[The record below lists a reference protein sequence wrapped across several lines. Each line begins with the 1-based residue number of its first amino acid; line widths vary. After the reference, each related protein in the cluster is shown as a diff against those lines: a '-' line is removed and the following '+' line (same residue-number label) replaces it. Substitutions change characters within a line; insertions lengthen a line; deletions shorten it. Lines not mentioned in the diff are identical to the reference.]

1 MLNYILKRFVMML
14 VTMFIIITATFFLM
28 RAIPG
33 GPFSFDRVLP
43 PSVEDALKAK
53 YNLDKPVI
61 EQYFD
66 YLGGILRFDFG
77 PSYVYF
83 GQTVNEMMADG
94 WPASAKLGVA
104 STALIIL
111 FGLPMGIVAALNRNQ
126 FPDRAAML
134 ISTIGV
140 VVPSFVMAT
149 FLLYFFSV
157 RMAVLP
163 TFGVES
169 WKGYILPAV
178 CLAIG
183 PVCGIARLARSSMLD
198 TLSQDYMRTAE
209 SKGLSRSRIII
220 VHGLR
225 NSLIPV
231 TTSLGMTFAAL
242 LTGTFVIEKIFAV
255 PGLGRYFVSSIT
267 NRDYTA
273 VMALTIL
280 SSVVMVVAVFLIDIL
295 YLLIDP
301 RIKLYENQE

>member
-1 MLNYILKRFVMML
+1 MLKYIVKRFVMML
-14 VTMFIIITATFFLM
+14 ITLFIIITATFFLM

-43 PSVEDALKAK
+43 PSVEEALEAK
-53 YNLDKPVI
+53 YNLDKPLM

-66 YLGGILRFDFG
+66 YLSGIIRFDFG

-94 WPASAKLGVA
+94 WPASAKLAVAATILILLLGV
-104 STALIIL
+104 
-111 FGLPMGIVAALNRNQ
+111 PMGVISALNRNKP
-126 FPDRAAML
+126 PDRITMI
-134 ISTIGV
+134 ISTVGV

-157 RMAVLP
+157 KVAILP
-163 TFGVES
+163 TFGVET
-169 WKGYILPAV
+169 WQGYILPAV

-183 PVCGIARLARSSMLD
+183 PVCGIARLSRSSMLD
-198 TLSQDYMRTAE
+198 TLNQDYMRTAE

-231 TTSLGMTFAAL
+231 VTSLGMTFAAL

-255 PGLGRYFVSSIT
+255 PGLGRYFVQSIT

-273 VMALTIL
+273 VMALTIM
-280 SSVVMVVAVFLIDIL
+280 SSAIMVVAVFLIDII
-295 YLLIDP
+295 YVLIDP
-301 RIKLYENQE
+301 RIKLYNN

>member
-1 MLNYILKRFVMML
+1 MLKYILKRFVMML
-14 VTMFIIITATFFLM
+14 ITLFIIITATFFLM

-43 PSVEDALKAK
+43 PSVKEALEAK

-66 YLGGILRFDFG
+66 YLYGIIRFDFG

-94 WPASAKLGVA
+94 WPASAKLAIA
-104 STALIIL
+104 STILIIL
-111 FGLPMGIVAALNRNQ
+111 VGLPMGILAALNRNKLT
-126 FPDRAAML
+126 DRVSMV

-157 RMAVLP
+157 KLEVLP
-163 TFGVES
+163 TFGVET
-169 WKGYILPAV
+169 WQGYILPAI

-183 PVCGIARLARSSMLD
+183 PLCGISRLARSSMLD
-198 TLSQDYMRTAE
+198 TLNQDYMRTAE
-209 SKGLSRSRIII
+209 SKGLSHSRIIFG
-220 VHGLR
+220 HGLR

-255 PGLGRYFVSSIT
+255 PGLGRYFVQSIT

-280 SSVVMVVAVFLIDIL
+280 SSAIMVVAVFLIDIVYMIL
-295 YLLIDP
+295 DP
-301 RIKLYENQE
+301 RIKLYDK

>member
-1 MLNYILKRFVMML
+1 MLNYILKRFIMML
-14 VTMFIIITATFFLM
+14 ITLFIIITATFFLM

-43 PSVEDALKAK
+43 PSVEEALEAK

-66 YLGGILRFDFG
+66 YLLGIIRFDFG

-94 WPASAKLGVA
+94 WPASARLGA
-104 STALIIL
+104 AATILIVL
-111 FGLPMGIVAALNRNQ
+111 LGLPMGIVAALNRNK
-126 FPDRAAML
+126 PSDRITMV
-134 ISTIGV
+134 ISTVGV

-149 FLLYFFSV
+149 FLLYFFSIKV
-157 RMAVLP
+157 ELLP

-169 WKGYILPAV
+169 YKGYILPAI

-231 TTSLGMTFAAL
+231 TTSLGMIFAAML
-242 LTGTFVIEKIFAV
+242 SGTFVIEKIFAV
-255 PGLGRYFVSSIT
+255 PGLGRYFVFSIT

-273 VMALTIL
+273 VMGLTIL
-280 SSVVMVVAVFLIDIL
+280 SSAIMVVAVFLIDII

-301 RIKLYENQE
+301 RIKLYEK

>member
-1 MLNYILKRFVMML
+1 MVKYILKRFAMML
-14 VTMFIIITATFFLM
+14 VTLFIIITATFFLM

-43 PSVEDALKAK
+43 PSVEEALEAK
-53 YNLDKPVI
+53 YNLDKPLI

-66 YLGGILRFDFG
+66 YLLAIIRFDFG

-94 WPASAKLGVA
+94 WPASAKLGAAATV
-104 STALIIL
+104 LIIL
-111 FGLPMGIVAALNRNQ
+111 IGIPMGIVAALNRNK
-126 FPDRAAML
+126 PADRITMV
-134 ISTIGV
+134 ISTVGV

-149 FLLYFFSV
+149 VLLYFFSIKV
-157 RMAVLP
+157 ELLP
-163 TFGVES
+163 TFGVEDYR
-169 WKGYILPAV
+169 GYILPAI

-198 TLSQDYMRTAE
+198 TLSQEYMRTAE

-231 TTSLGMTFAAL
+231 TTSLGMIFAAM

-255 PGLGRYFVSSIT
+255 PGLGRYFVFSIT

-273 VMALTIL
+273 VMGLTIL
-280 SSVVMVVAVFLIDIL
+280 SATIMVVAVFIIDLI
-295 YLLIDP
+295 YLFLDP
-301 RIKLYENQE
+301 RIKLYD

>member
-1 MLNYILKRFVMML
+1 MLNFILKRFTMML
-14 VTMFIIITATFFLM
+14 ITLFIIITATFFLM

-43 PSVEDALKAK
+43 PSVEEALEAK

-66 YLGGILRFDFG
+66 YLLGIIRFDFG
-77 PSYVYF
+77 PSYIYF

-94 WPASAKLGVA
+94 WPASATLGGA
-104 STALIIL
+104 ATILIIL
-111 FGLPMGIVAALNRNQ
+111 LGLPMGVMAALNRNK
-126 FPDRAAML
+126 PTDRITMV
-134 ISTIGV
+134 ISTVGV

-149 FLLYFFSV
+149 FLLYFFSIKV
-157 RMAVLP
+157 ELLP

-169 WKGYILPAV
+169 YKGYILPAV

-231 TTSLGMTFAAL
+231 TTSLGMIFAAM

-255 PGLGRYFVSSIT
+255 PGLGRYYVSSIS

-273 VMALTIL
+273 VMGLTIL
-280 SSVVMVVAVFLIDIL
+280 SSAIMVVAVFIIDII
-295 YLLIDP
+295 YLIIDP
-301 RIKLYENQE
+301 RIKLYEK

>member
-1 MLNYILKRFVMML
+1 MLKYILKRFTMML
-14 VTMFIIITATFFLM
+14 ITLFIIITATFFLM

-43 PSVEDALKAK
+43 PSVEEALEAK

-66 YLGGILRFDFG
+66 YLLGIIRFDFG

-94 WPASAKLGVA
+94 WPASATLGAVA
-104 STALIIL
+104 TILIIL
-111 FGLPMGIVAALNRNQ
+111 LGLPMGIVAALNRNK
-126 FPDRAAML
+126 PADRITMV
-134 ISTIGV
+134 ISTVGV

-149 FLLYFFSV
+149 FLLYFFSIKV
-157 RMAVLP
+157 ELFP

-169 WKGYILPAV
+169 YKGYILPAI

-231 TTSLGMTFAAL
+231 TTSLGMIFAAM

-255 PGLGRYFVSSIT
+255 PGLGRYFVFSIT

-273 VMALTIL
+273 VMGLTIL
-280 SSVVMVVAVFLIDIL
+280 SSAIMVVAVFLIDII

-301 RIKLYENQE
+301 RIKLYEK

>member
-1 MLNYILKRFVMML
+1 MLKYIVKRFFMML
-14 VTMFIIITATFFLM
+14 ITLFIIITATFFLM

-43 PSVEDALKAK
+43 PSVKEALEAK

-61 EQYFD
+61 QQYFD
-66 YLGGILRFDFG
+66 YLYGILRFDFG

-94 WPASAKLGVA
+94 WPASARLGLY
-104 STALIIL
+104 STILIIL
-111 FGLPMGIVAALNRNQ
+111 FGLPMGILAALNRNKL
-126 FPDRAAML
+126 PDRVTMV

-140 VVPSFVMAT
+140 VVPSFVLAT

-157 RMAVLP
+157 KIELLP
-163 TFGVES
+163 TFGVET
-169 WKGYILPAV
+169 WQGYILPAV
-178 CLAIG
+178 CLAVG
-183 PVCGIARLARSSMLD
+183 PLCGISRLARSSMLD
-198 TLSQDYMRTAE
+198 TLNQDYMRTAE

-255 PGLGRYFVSSIT
+255 PGLGRYFVQSIT

-273 VMALTIL
+273 VMALTII
-280 SSVVMVVAVFLIDIL
+280 SSAIMVVAVFLIDIIYMIL
-295 YLLIDP
+295 DP
-301 RIKLYENQE
+301 RIKLYEK

>member
-1 MLNYILKRFVMML
+1 MVTYIAKRFVMML
-14 VTMFIIITATFFLM
+14 VTLFIIITATFFLM

-43 PSVEDALKAK
+43 PRVEEALKAK
-53 YNLDKPVI
+53 YNLNKPVI
-61 EQYFD
+61 NQYFD
-66 YLGGILRFDFG
+66 YINGIIHFDFG

-83 GQTVNEMMADG
+83 GQTVNEMMAAG
-94 WPASAKLGVA
+94 WPSSAKLGVA
-104 STALIIL
+104 ATILIIL
-111 FGLPMGIVAALNRNQ
+111 FGVPLGIISALNRNKT
-126 FPDRAAML
+126 PDRVTMA

-140 VVPSFVMAT
+140 VVPSFVLAT

-157 RMAVLP
+157 KIELLP
-163 TFGVES
+163 TFGVDT
-169 WKGYILPAV
+169 WKGYVLPAV
-178 CLAIG
+178 CLAVG
-183 PVCGIARLARSSMLD
+183 PICGIARLSRSSMLD

-255 PGLGRYFVSSIT
+255 PGLGRYFVYSIT

-280 SSVVMVVAVFLIDIL
+280 SSAVMVVAVFIIDII

-301 RIKLYENQE
+301 RIKLYGD

>member
-1 MLNYILKRFVMML
+1 MLKYILKRFGMML
-14 VTMFIIITATFFLM
+14 VTLFIIITATFFLM

-43 PSVEDALKAK
+43 PSVEEALEAK
-53 YNLDKPVI
+53 YNLDKPLI

-66 YLGGILRFDFG
+66 YLLSILRFDFG

-94 WPASAKLGVA
+94 WPASAKLGAAATV
-104 STALIIL
+104 LIIL
-111 FGLPMGIVAALNRNQ
+111 IGIPMGIVAALNRNK
-126 FPDRAAML
+126 PADRITMV
-134 ISTIGV
+134 ISTVGV

-149 FLLYFFSV
+149 VLLYFFSIKIEL
-157 RMAVLP
+157 LP
-163 TFGVES
+163 TFGVEDY
-169 WKGYILPAV
+169 KGYILPAI

-198 TLSQDYMRTAE
+198 TMSQEYMRTAE

-231 TTSLGMTFAAL
+231 TTSLGMIFAAMI
-242 LTGTFVIEKIFAV
+242 TGTFVIEKIFAV
-255 PGLGRYFVSSIT
+255 PGLGRYFVFSIT

-273 VMALTIL
+273 VMGLTIL
-280 SSVVMVVAVFLIDIL
+280 SATIMVVAVFIIDLI
-295 YLLIDP
+295 YLFLDP
-301 RIKLYENQE
+301 RIKLYD

>member
-1 MLNYILKRFVMML
+1 MLNYILKRFAMML
-14 VTMFIIITATFFLM
+14 ITLFIIITATFFLM

-43 PSVEDALKAK
+43 PSVEEALEAK

-66 YLGGILRFDFG
+66 YLLGIIRFDFG

-94 WPASAKLGVA
+94 WPASATLGA
-104 STALIIL
+104 AATILIIL
-111 FGLPMGIVAALNRNQ
+111 LGLPMGIVAALNRNK
-126 FPDRAAML
+126 PADRIAMV
-134 ISTIGV
+134 ISTVGV

-149 FLLYFFSV
+149 FLLYFFSIKV
-157 RMAVLP
+157 ELFP

-169 WKGYILPAV
+169 YRGYILPAI

-231 TTSLGMTFAAL
+231 TTSLGMIFAAML
-242 LTGTFVIEKIFAV
+242 SGTFVIEKIFAV
-255 PGLGRYFVSSIT
+255 PGLGRYFVFSIT

-273 VMALTIL
+273 VMGLTIL
-280 SSVVMVVAVFLIDIL
+280 SSVIMVVAVFLIDII

-301 RIKLYENQE
+301 RIKLYEK

>member
-1 MLNYILKRFVMML
+1 MLRYIAKRFVMML
-14 VTMFIIITATFFLM
+14 ITLFIIITATFFLM

-43 PSVEDALKAK
+43 PSVKEALEAK
-53 YNLDKPVI
+53 YNLNKPIV

-66 YLGGILRFDFG
+66 YISGIVRFDFG

-83 GQTVNEMMADG
+83 GQTVNEMIADG
-94 WPASAKLGVA
+94 WPASAKLAVA
-104 STALIIL
+104 ATVLIIL
-111 FGLPMGIVAALNRNQ
+111 LGLPMGIVAALNRNKI
-126 FPDRAAML
+126 PDRTTMI
-134 ISTIGV
+134 ISTIGI
-140 VVPSFVMAT
+140 VVPSYVMAT

-157 RMAVLP
+157 KIELFP
-163 TFGVES
+163 TFGVET
-169 WKGYILPAV
+169 WRGYILPAI
-178 CLAIG
+178 CLAVG
-183 PVCGIARLARSSMLD
+183 PVCSIARLTRSSMLD

-209 SKGLSRSRIII
+209 SKGLSRSRIIF

-255 PGLGRYFVSSIT
+255 PGLGRYFVQSIT

-280 SSVVMVVAVFLIDIL
+280 SSVIMVVAVFIIDIVYMIL
-295 YLLIDP
+295 DP
-301 RIKLYENQE
+301 RIKLYEK

>member
-1 MLNYILKRFVMML
+1 MLRYILKRFTMML
-14 VTMFIIITATFFLM
+14 ITLFIIITATFFLM

-43 PSVEDALKAK
+43 PSVEEALEAK

-66 YLGGILRFDFG
+66 YLLGIIRFDFG

-94 WPASAKLGVA
+94 LPASATLGA
-104 STALIIL
+104 AAIILIIL
-111 FGLPMGIVAALNRNQ
+111 LGLPMGIVSALNRNK
-126 FPDRAAML
+126 PADRITMVIA
-134 ISTIGV
+134 TVGV

-149 FLLYFFSV
+149 FLLYFFSIKV
-157 RMAVLP
+157 ELFP

-169 WKGYILPAV
+169 YMGYILPAI

-198 TLSQDYMRTAE
+198 TLSQDYIRTAE

-231 TTSLGMTFAAL
+231 TTSLGMIFAAM

-255 PGLGRYFVSSIT
+255 PGLGRYYVSSIS

-280 SSVVMVVAVFLIDIL
+280 SSAIMVVAVFIIDII

-301 RIKLYENQE
+301 RIKLYEN